1 MVYSPV
7 TISRIFIC
15 SVSLLVT
22 YDKIRRAKKLMIQ
35 LKSNFVIYDSED
47 AIYWILKYLKPNIS
61 NNSSKRTV
69 TSLSFNPF
77 SNITIPS
84 LPSLMNYKFRRRI
97 VSFKRRYRSNFNS
110 KRFQLE
116 YTASEYFQLH
126 QKKKSDK
133 ESYKTTISIKNSK
146 QFQYVNSNKFQSL
159 KLSKNQKIIPLES
172 KHKKMMEKKKNWRG
186 IIRRE

>member
-35 LKSNFVIYDSED
+35 LKSNFVIYDSEGT
-47 AIYWILKYLKPNIS
+47 IYWILKYLKPNIS

-77 SNITIPS
+77 SNITIS
-84 LPSLMNYKFRRRI
+84 LPSLMNYKFRRKI
-97 VSFKRRYRSNFNS
+97 VSSVERRYRSNFNS
-110 KRFQLE
+110 KRFQVE

-126 QKKKSDK
+126 QKKKAK
-133 ESYKTTISIKNSK
+133 NRIKQ
-146 QFQYVNSNKFQSL
+146 QFRLKIVNNF
-159 KLSKNQKIIPLES
+159 NT
-172 KHKKMMEKKKNWRG
+172 
-186 IIRRE
+186 

>member
-7 TISRIFIC
+7 TISRIFIY
-15 SVSLLVT
+15 SVPLLVT

-126 QKKKSDK
+126 QKKKAK
-133 ESYKTTISIKNSK
+133 NRIKQ
-146 QFQYVNSNKFQSL
+146 QFRLKIVNNF
-159 KLSKNQKIIPLES
+159 NT
-172 KHKKMMEKKKNWRG
+172 
-186 IIRRE
+186 